1 MREARTKLLVVDDE
15 PDVVFSFRRL
25 FEKDY
30 EILEANS
37 GEQAVKVVEAQ
48 DPEVVVMDV
57 RMRGLDGIAALRQ
70 IRLIAPRTVVILMT
84 AYGTTQSTIEAMKLG
99 AFDYVLKPFEINQ
112 LKEVLANAARVA
124 LDMRRTVRYQG
135 PAQSGRWEKDDI
147 VGLSRPMQEVYKLIG
162 RVAPSDLPVLIIG
175 ESGTGKEL
183 VARAIYQHSSRK
195 DKPFLAINCAA
206 IPEQLLE
213 SELFGYER
221 GAFTGAAMA
230 KPGKLEVC
238 DGGTIFLDE
247 IGEMPLT
254 TQKKLLRVLESG
266 EIEKVGSTRATRV
279 DVRVIAATN
288 RDLEALVARN
298 EFRSDLYYR
307 LKVVEIKMPPL
318 RERREDI
325 PLLVDYFLELASREL
340 GREKPQLTPDAMD
353 ALQNYHWPG
362 NVRELENLIKNTLIR
377 HPTRILSSSD
387 IAGLL
392 GSALPS
398 KLASEVQPELSKE
411 SAPQSDIGLD
421 DVHVRA
427 IFDKIRESHPLP
439 VGFDAFDLIEKR
451 LLELALRHCHGNK
464 SQAARLLG
472 ISRNTVRK
480 RVEKY
485 GLQHLVTGEE

>member
-1 MREARTKLLVVDDE
+1 MTEARTKLLVVDDE

-37 GEQAVKVVEAQ
+37 GEEAVKVVEAR

-57 RMRGLDGIAALRQ
+57 RMRGLDGIEALRQ
-70 IRLIAPRTVVILMT
+70 IRQIAPRTVVILMT

-99 AFDYVLKPFEINQ
+99 AFDYVLKPFEISQ
-112 LKEVLANAARVA
+112 LREVLANAARAA

-135 PAQSGRWEKDDI
+135 PAQSGHWEKDDI
-147 VGLSRPMQEVYKLIG
+147 VGLSKPMQEVYKLIG

-247 IGEMPLT
+247 IGEMPLA

-279 DVRVIAATN
+279 NVRVIAATN
-288 RDLEALVARN
+288 RDLEALVARD

-325 PLLVDYFLELASREL
+325 PLLVDYFLEIASREL
-340 GREKPQLTPDAMD
+340 GREKPQLTSDAMV
-353 ALQNYHWPG
+353 ALQDYHWPG
-362 NVRELENLIKNTLIR
+362 NVRELENLIKNTLVR
-377 HPTRILSSSD
+377 RPTRVLSSSD
-387 IAGLL
+387 IAELL
-392 GSALPS
+392 VSASPS
-398 KLASEVQPELSKE
+398 KLAADVQSKSSKE
-411 SAPQSDIGLD
+411 SAPETDIELD
-421 DVHVRA
+421 DVHLRA
-427 IFDKIRESHPLP
+427 IFDRIRVSQPLP
-439 VGFDAFDLIEKR
+439 PGFDAFDLIEKR

>member
-1 MREARTKLLVVDDE
+1 MTEVRPKLLVVDDE
-15 PDVVFSFRRL
+15 PDVIFSFRRL
-25 FEKDY
+25 LGKEY

-37 GEQAVKVVEAQ
+37 GDEAVKVVEAE

-57 RMRGLDGIAALRQ
+57 RMKGLDGIEALRQ
-70 IRLIAPRTVVILMT
+70 IRQISPRTVVILMT

-99 AFDYVLKPFEINQ
+99 AFDYVLKPFEIDHLRQ
-112 LKEVLANAARVA
+112 ILAHAVRAA
-124 LDMRRTVRYQG
+124 LDMRRVVRYQR
-135 PAQSGRWEKDDI
+135 PSEPERWEKDDI

-162 RVAPSDLPVLIIG
+162 RVAPSDLPVLIVG

-183 VARAIYQHSSRK
+183 VARAIYQHSNRK
-195 DKPFLAINCAA
+195 EKPFLAINCAA
-206 IPEQLLE
+206 IPDQLLE

-221 GAFTGAAMA
+221 GAFTGAAMP

-247 IGEMPLT
+247 IGEMPLA

-288 RDLEALVARN
+288 RDLEALVARE

-307 LKVVEIKMPPL
+307 LKVVEIRMPPL

-325 PLLVDYFLELASREL
+325 PLLVDYFLEIASREL
-340 GREKPQLTPDAMD
+340 LREKPQLTSDAMEV
-353 ALQNYHWPG
+353 LQEYHWPG

-377 HPTRILSSSD
+377 HPTRVLNASEIV
-387 IAGLL
+387 GQL
-392 GSALPS
+392 GSTSVAKPVGDISMAASAEPEVLPG
-398 KLASEVQPELSKE
+398 P
-411 SAPQSDIGLD
+411 GLD

-427 IFDKIRESHPLP
+427 IFEKIKDSHPLP
-439 VGFDAFDLIEKR
+439 PGFDTFDLIERR
-451 LLELALRHCHGNK
+451 LLELALRHCRGNK

-485 GLQHLVTGEE
+485 GLQHLVSGEE